1 MGKKEDEKTFTDEQ
15 FADYLS
21 KTFVFCLFV
30 ACGALLAYVARFA
43 KFGWSDSQE
52 VWGQF
57 GDFLGGVINPVV
69 GLLTAFLVLMSV
81 SIQRKELKASVQ
93 EMKAANASTSKMSFE
108 QSLFAWLANYQ
119 TLVNGVKD
127 EAGRTGRDALVHWY
141 ETQFSGESACLKS
154 PAVMRGFASLGATSP
169 GQGLAFLLLD
179 PHKPEHRKVLDL
191 VFLQAQIEF
200 GNVSRANR
208 VGLDPIFRTLSRLFR
223 WIDTS
228 SDSPAESWHYI
239 SLVSAQM
246 SWIEQVYMLH
256 YILGSAPAWF
266 GALASKYSLLHG
278 VDTHDAL
285 VVLISGELT
294 ARPPSSFTGLLP
306 APKPWPLQPSA
317 FEPDL
322 ARANLGLEQEP
333 N

>member
-1 MGKKEDEKTFTDEQ
+1 MEKKEDEKTFTDEQ

-21 KTFVFCLFV
+21 KTFVFALFV
-30 ACGALLAYVARFA
+30 ACGALLAYIARFA

-119 TLVNGVKD
+119 SLLSDISDRQG
-127 EAGRTGRDALVHWY
+127 GTGRATLNYWY
-141 ETQFSGESACLKS
+141 SERFSGEIIALRSPSFTTAFGYGEPSRGLSALIADPRS
-154 PAVMRGFASLGATSP
+154 SHHRPIVEELFAHALS
-169 GQGLAFLLLD
+169 AFGSVVR
-179 PHKPEHRKVLDL
+179 EHRVAL
-191 VFLQAQIEF
+191 E
-200 GNVSRANR
+200 
-208 VGLDPIFRTLSRLFR
+208 PIFRTLSRLLR
-223 WIDTS
+223 WIDKS
-228 SDSPAESWHYI
+228 EGDPEDKWHYI
-239 SLVSAQM
+239 ALVNSQL
-246 SWIEQVYMLH
+246 SWIEQVYAL
-256 YILGSAPAWF
+256 YFILYSAPSAF
-266 GALASKYSLLHG
+266 GSVVNKYALLDQ
-278 VDTHDAL
+278 VDNQDPLVFLITH
-285 VVLISGELT
+285 ELT
-294 ARPPSSFTGLLP
+294 ARPPRNYTDVLP
-306 APKPWPLQPSA
+306 EARVWPFQNTA
-317 FEPDL
+317 FESDL